1 MTNAHY
7 SIRLATAADL
17 PALAR
22 LHALA
27 FPHEPWDVAA
37 LAGMLA
43 TPGTAALT
51 AGALTS
57 SGGATGFVLS
67 RVVLDEA
74 EILTICVGEAARRR
88 GVGAALL
95 QAARDAAAA
104 DGAASLYLEAA
115 ADNVSALA
123 LYRSAGFAEVGR
135 RRGYYRRGAEKID
148 ALVMRLAPLSHI

>member
-1 MTNAHY
+1 MTQAA
-7 SIRLATAADL
+7 IRIRPATAADL
-17 PALAR
+17 PALAA
-22 LHALA
+22 LHAAA
-27 FPHEPWDVAA
+27 FPHEPWNAEA
-37 LAGMLA
+37 LAGVLA

-51 AGALTS
+51 AAAGDDDLI
-57 SGGATGFVLS
+57 GFVLS

-74 EILTICVGEAARRR
+74 EILTICVSEAMQRR

-95 QAARDAAAA
+95 RAALNAAAA
-104 DGAASLYLEAA
+104 AGAAALYLEAA

-123 LYRSAGFAEVGR
+123 LYRAAGFAEAGR

>member
-1 MTNAHY
+1 MTPRAMTDTAY
-7 SIRLATAADL
+7 TIRPATAADL
-17 PALAR
+17 PALAT
-22 LHALA
+22 LHAAA
-27 FPHEPWDVAA
+27 FPHEPWDAAA

-51 AGALTS
+51 TAGDL
-57 SGGATGFVLS
+57 TGFILL

-74 EILTICVGEAARRR
+74 EVLTICVSETARRR
-88 GVGAALL
+88 GAGRALLRAALN
-95 QAARDAAAA
+95 AAAA
-104 DGAASLYLEAA
+104 GGAAALYLEAA

-123 LYRSAGFAEVGR
+123 LYRSAGFAEAGR

>member
-1 MTNAHY
+1 MTEPGFV
-7 SIRLATAADL
+7 IRPATTADL
-17 PALAR
+17 PALAT
-22 LHALA
+22 LHAQA
-27 FPHEPWDVAA
+27 FPHEPWDAAA

-51 AGALTS
+51 VAETA
-57 SGGATGFVLS
+57 SGGGASGFVLL

-74 EILTICVGEAARRR
+74 EILTICVDELIRRR
-88 GVGAALL
+88 GLGGALL
-95 QAARDAAAA
+95 QASHNAAATA
-104 DGAASLYLEAA
+104 GATALYLEAA

>member
-1 MTNAHY
+1 MTQAAMR
-7 SIRLATAADL
+7 IRLATAADL
-17 PALAR
+17 PALAT
-22 LHALA
+22 LHAQA
-27 FPHEPWDVAA
+27 FPHEPWDAAA

-51 AGALTS
+51 AAGDDMA
-57 SGGATGFVLS
+57 GFVLL

-74 EILTICVGEAARRR
+74 EILTICVNEFMRRR
-88 GVGAALL
+88 GLGAALL

-104 DGAASLYLEAA
+104 AGATSLYLEAA

-123 LYRSAGFAEVGR
+123 LYRGAGFAEVGR

>member
-1 MTNAHY
+1 MMAAAFT
-7 SIRLATAADL
+7 IRRATAADL

-22 LHALA
+22 LHAAA
-27 FPHEPWDVAA
+27 FPDETWDAET

-43 TPGTAALT
+43 APGAAALT
-51 AGALTS
+51 AGGEAL
-57 SGGATGFVLS
+57 TGFVLL

-74 EILTICVGEAARRR
+74 EIFTICVDNAARRR

-95 QAARDAAAA
+95 QAALSAAASA
-104 DGAASLYLEAA
+104 GAASLYLEAA

-123 LYRSAGFAEVGR
+123 LYRAAGFAEVGR
-135 RRGYYRRGAEKID
+135 RRGYYHRGAKKID

>member
-1 MTNAHY
+1 MTQAA
-7 SIRLATAADL
+7 IRIRPATAADL
-17 PALAR
+17 PALAA
-22 LHALA
+22 LHAAA
-27 FPHEPWDVAA
+27 FPHEPWDAAA

-51 AGALTS
+51 TAGDA
-57 SGGATGFVLS
+57 AGFVLL

-74 EILTICVGEAARRR
+74 EILTICVNEFMRRR
-88 GVGAALL
+88 GLGAALL
-95 QAARDAAAA
+95 QAGRDAAAA
-104 DGAASLYLEAA
+104 AGATSLYLEAA

-148 ALVMRLAPLSHI
+148 ALVMRLALLSHI